1 MYDPRLVV
9 RWIFW
14 DRLVLI
20 PLEGTKIFFLDHL
33 RVSWIKKMAARAG
46 LVPKFDFTTFFDI
59 LTYCRNDSY
68 GYMSLGE
75 GKVIIVQLILLPG

>member
-1 MYDPRLVV
+1 
-9 RWIFW
+9 
-14 DRLVLI
+14 
-20 PLEGTKIFFLDHL
+20 
-33 RVSWIKKMAARAG
+33 MAARAG

-75 GKVIIVQLILLPG
+75 GKVFFVRYGFLPFERTKT